1 MRYIYWEGE
10 WEGEDKRKQ
19 LKLDKKLIE
28 GNRNLLC
35 LFQQILVREQVVEVT
50 GC

>member
-1 MRYIYWEGE
+1 MRYISWEGE
-10 WEGEDKRKQ
+10 WEGEDKRKE

-28 GNRNLLC
+28 GRRNL
-35 LFQQILVREQVVEVT
+35 LFQQILVREHVVEVA